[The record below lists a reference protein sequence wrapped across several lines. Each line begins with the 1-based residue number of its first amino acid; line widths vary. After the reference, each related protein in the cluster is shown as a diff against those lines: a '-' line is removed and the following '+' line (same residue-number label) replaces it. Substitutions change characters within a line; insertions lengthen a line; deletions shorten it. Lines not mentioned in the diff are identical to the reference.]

1 MMFLVVLEVNM
12 RWTAWAVLTS
22 EKWWKTTHFYG
33 FLEKPPKVVENHH
46 FSGFSKKQEKW
57 WKTTHFDG
65 FFGKPEKWWFSTTF
79 YGFSIKPPKV
89 VENHPFSFDVGGF
102 LKKWWKTTH
111 FVRFLGYYFI
121 LYLCYFLEKTGK
133 CGGKPP
139 FFRFFKKTVKM
150 VENHPFSRFFQKTVK
165 SGGFPP
171 LLTVFP

>member
-1 MMFLVVLEVNM
+1 
-12 RWTAWAVLTS
+12 
-22 EKWWKTTHFYG
+22 
-33 FLEKPPKVVENHH
+33 
-46 FSGFSKKQEKW
+46 
-57 WKTTHFDG
+57 
-65 FFGKPEKWWFSTTF
+65 
-79 YGFSIKPPKV
+79 V